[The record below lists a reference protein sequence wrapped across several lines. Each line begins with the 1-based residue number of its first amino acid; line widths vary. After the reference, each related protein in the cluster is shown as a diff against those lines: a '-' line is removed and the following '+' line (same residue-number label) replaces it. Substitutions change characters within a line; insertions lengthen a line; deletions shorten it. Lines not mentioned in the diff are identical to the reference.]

1 MSRSIAAAGGLL
13 TAITFV
19 AGCSAGGATG
29 PSETTQFTQ
38 VLSFSQFESTLTSA
52 PRRVEIRLVPGSLVV
67 RELDVE
73 PDDAEEQI
81 VSTVTA
87 IDPAQGTVTLSL
99 GGFAISYGSG
109 TRFRTPTQSRVS
121 RAEWEAA
128 IQSALAAGQKP
139 PIEVRRNQ
147 PAAPQAPTDPSFL
160 ATDLRIA
167 DRTDDPKLEV
177 YVDEN
182 NLETNVSPPPLAI
195 LRVFGLS
202 LEITSQTRLGRRTP
216 GGVPTGVVE
225 FQAGVISVDVSG
237 ATMTLAG
244 GTVIRVDAGT
254 TFDATGD
261 LLSLQATAEAVAA
274 GKAVRV
280 EGRGTVESAGPPV
293 RVTATEVKVE
303 VDN

>member
-1 MSRSIAAAGGLL
+1 MPRSIAAAGGLL
-13 TAITFV
+13 TAITLI
-19 AGCSAGGATG
+19 AGCSSGGATG
-29 PSETTQFTQ
+29 PSETTQFSQ
-38 VLSFSQFESTLTSA
+38 VLSFSQFESTLTSG
-52 PRRVEIRLVPGSLVV
+52 PRRVEIRLVSGSLVV

-99 GGFAISYGSG
+99 GGFTVSYGPG

-128 IQSALAAGQKP
+128 IQTALAAGQKP

-167 DRTDDPKLEV
+167 DRVDDPKLEV
-177 YVDEN
+177 YVDED

-195 LRVFGLS
+195 LRVFDLP
-202 LEITSQTRLGRRTP
+202 LEISSQTRLGRRAP
-216 GGVPTGVVE
+216 GGVPTGTVE
-225 FQAGVISVDVSG
+225 FQASVNSVDLSG
-237 ATMTLAG
+237 GTMTLAG
-244 GTVIRVDAGT
+244 GTVIRVASST

-261 LLSLQATAEAVAA
+261 LLSLQATADAVAE

-280 EGRGTVESAGPPV
+280 EGLGTVESAGPPV
-293 RVTATEVKVE
+293 TVAATELKVE